1 MTNATLSHPDRAD
14 ITFPVRDESD
24 TPLVS
29 RSFGKPHGGIYQNT
43 SGVDPTPKIDQFN
56 GLENYA
62 IQTQLWSTDAYK
74 TVLRLADL
82 VKSPVGETP
91 VTFEPGLS
99 VYDSSIDV
107 VPQAEEQQA
116 LTLTYPPGSADRVQ
130 VDLGLTRVDSVLG
143 TDRGIQAETPRASG
157 DGPIEIRDS
166 STQITLA
173 ADIEVER
180 TVGRPNST
188 LKRKPAQNPQFI
200 DKQKAAYDAFSLN
213 LQFTD
218 NPAQQLDDA
227 LAIFRQRRG
236 RSRPTLD
243 FNGRFGMGQF
253 KVQLDG
259 SAGWRDVSNA
269 GTGDVQTIPAINLR
283 VVDPT

>member
-1 MTNATLSHPDRAD
+1 MTGTLSHPDVAD
-14 ITFPVRDESD
+14 ITFPVQDEGG

-29 RSFGKPHGGIYQNT
+29 RSFGKPHRDVYKNT
-43 SGVDPTPKIDQFN
+43 SGVDPTPELDQYN
-56 GLENYA
+56 GVENYA
-62 IQTQLWSTDAYK
+62 IQTQLWSGDAYATALK
-74 TVLRLADL
+74 LADL

-91 VTFEPGLS
+91 ITFEPGLAA
-99 VYDSSIDV
+99 YDSSIDV

-116 LTLTYPPGSADRVQ
+116 LTLTYPPGSVDRVQ
-130 VDLGLTRVDSVLG
+130 VDLGLTRVASVLG
-143 TDRGIQAETPRASG
+143 TDRGIQAQTPRASG
-157 DGPIEIRDS
+157 DGPITIQDG
-166 STQITLA
+166 STQLTLST
-173 ADIEVER
+173 DVEVER

-188 LKRKPAQNPQFI
+188 LKRRPAQNPEFI